1 MIDLGRLLTSVAADA
16 IGLRKKRG
24 QRALGFLG
32 GRHPQS
38 FLNTSSLLG
47 LAGLAVGAYQIF
59 KDKSARPAAQP
70 VVPGTTVV
78 DGSGRSFEG
87 FAPPATPQS
96 GSPLAG
102 GFGSGRAPLGPA
114 PAGGAPAADELAL
127 RAVRVMIAAARC
139 DGDLGEEE
147 LGRMVSHAR
156 DLGLEEEMRREW
168 QTPRPLAE
176 LCAGVTD
183 PAHKRDLYVLAYTVL
198 RADDEINGAERV
210 FIAGLGSRLG
220 FTPDEAAAIERD
232 TARRIDSFS

>member
-102 GFGSGRAPLGPA
+102 GFGSGRAPLGA
-114 PAGGAPAADELAL
+114 APAADELAL

-232 TARRIDSFS
+232 TARKIDSFS